1 MIYESPL
8 LMKQLKIT
16 SSITTREDMSLEKYL
31 QDIAKIDLLEPEEE
45 VVLAKTIREWGYES
59 NDAIYKLCRANLRFV
74 VSVAKQ
80 YQWQWL
86 SLSDLINE
94 WNMWLIKAA
103 KRFDETRWFK
113 FISYAVR
120 RIRQSILQAIAEHSK
135 LIRVPL
141 NKVGSIKKILDTT
154 IEFEQTFE
162 REPTTDELAK
172 MLGTTELSVRES
184 LFSYQRH
191 ISLDAPLASSEDGD
205 ATLLTVLSD
214 TATKPTDENLSHT
227 ESLQVE
233 IQSAL
238 NGLPWKQF
246 ATILELYYWLNG
258 HKSHSLEE
266 IGEVFNIS
274 RERARQLK
282 EKGIRL
288 LVKKAKIWK
297 LDNLRQFIAQ

>member
-16 SSITTREDMSLEKYL
+16 SSITTREEMSLEKYL

-45 VVLAKTIREWGYES
+45 VVLAKTIRGWGYES

-184 LFSYQRH
+184 LSSYQRH

-297 LDNLRQFIAQ
+297 LDNLRQFVAQ